1 MECWT
6 TSINNKVYN
15 STSATQQLNFIIMT
29 NPLLACLFSLTLLCS
44 AWTHADEDDD
54 KASKQQNPI
63 EQAPVSLNTDI
74 QKSSAIETITL
85 KPTSHH
91 AEFIAYG
98 KVLNIQSLLALRHR
112 YLLALT
118 EQRSAQAKFKQS
130 EQNTQRQ
137 QELYS
142 SGVSSKRS
150 LQEQQSQWQSNQAQV
165 EASQYQNAAIMDEAQ
180 LLWGREL
187 ADWVTSNDHS
197 KLDAFLSGRKK
208 LIQVTLPTHQHLANT
223 IRSID
228 IEASGNRTK
237 AHKAEFISAA
247 THTDLVAQGES
258 YFFQSNDKGL
268 LPGMSISTWIPEQ
281 STTSTGVMIPKSA
294 LIWYMD
300 QAIVYIKSTD
310 TTFSRRVLN
319 HYTPTV
325 DGYFVPDTLSPNQ
338 QLVITGAQ
346 MLLSEELRG
355 QIPKEDDD

>member
-1 MECWT
+1 M
-6 TSINNKVYN
+6 IK
-15 STSATQQLNFIIMT
+15 
-29 NPLLACLFSLTLLCS
+29 PLMACLFSLTLLCS

-54 KASKQQNPI
+54 KANKQQDPI
-63 EQAPVSLNTDI
+63 EQAPVSLSTDI
-74 QKSSAIETITL
+74 QKSSAIETIIL

-98 KVLNIQSLLALRHR
+98 KVINIQSLLALRHR

-118 EQRSAQAKFKQS
+118 DQRSAQAKFKQS
-130 EQNTQRQ
+130 EQNTHRQ

-150 LQEQQSQWQSNQAQV
+150 FQEQQAQWQSNQAQV
-165 EASQYQNAAIMDEAQ
+165 EASHYQNAAIIDEAQ
-180 LLWGREL
+180 LLWGKEL

-197 KLDAFLSGRKK
+197 KLDALLSGRKK
-208 LIQVTLPTHQHLANT
+208 LIQITLPTHQHLANS

-228 IEASGNRTK
+228 IEASGNRSK
-237 AHKAEFISAA
+237 AHKAEFISAS
-247 THTDLVAQGES
+247 THTELFAQGES
-258 YFFQSNDKGL
+258 YFFQSSDKSL
-268 LPGMSISTWIPEQ
+268 IPGMAISAWIPEH
-281 STTSTGVMIPKSA
+281 STVTTGVIIPKSA

-300 QAIVYIKSTD
+300 QALVYIKNTD
-310 TTFSRRVLN
+310 TSFKRLILY
-319 HYTPTV
+319 HFTPTV